1 MRCIR
6 ISEILG
12 EPQASL
18 ERLLRENIAPEGS
31 KKTVEAISA
40 EKVQK
45 AGNTY
50 YDTSSSVSGSLFLSI
65 VVLCSLR
72 DATGNRRYPKEFVG
86 RQFATG
92 SLECMQELRNTNGR
106 PHSPRALRCEATSPA
121 FKL

>member
-1 MRCIR
+1 VFVVVLVLLAASVSLSLFSDQGLLLKTAVKNGIMIVKLSAQASTCFQPNASAVTCIR

-31 KKTVEAISA
+31 KKTVEAIYA

-50 YDTSSSVSGSLFLSI
+50 YDASSSVSGNLSNPFF
-65 VVLCSLR
+65 CSLIC
-72 DATGNRRYPKEFVG
+72 
-86 RQFATG
+86 
-92 SLECMQELRNTNGR
+92 S
-106 PHSPRALRCEATSPA
+106 
-121 FKL
+121 